1 MLKNN
6 KLQSMSASSKTFF
19 PNLDALRFFAFFAVF
34 VNHAATSL
42 GYKSKS
48 IFVELFKYKYISN
61 GDLGVSFFFVLSGF
75 LITYL
80 LLKEKEDQ
88 GKIHIPDFY
97 MRRVLRIWPLY
108 FLVVLICLLLVPMFQ
123 QYIHGAFPMKIGTEK
138 LNPVLYLTFL
148 GNFDFIYH
156 GISNTLIAPLW
167 SVSVEEQFYLAW
179 PLIIAFIPRK
189 YLLPVFV
196 TLILGSISYRL
207 FLSEGKNVNLKF
219 HTISS
224 LSDLA
229 CGATLAL
236 LSFKEGFLEKM
247 RSFKKRWILLIYV
260 LGITLFLQR
269 FNIGMIKLN
278 YLFIPA
284 FLPFLFSL
292 FFAFIIAE
300 QNFAERSIFKLCR
313 LKRISDLGK
322 YTYGMYCYHMLV
334 FFFILLVA
342 QVAGFPAIGMNKYQL
357 ILMTVV
363 GFILTTV
370 ISKLS
375 YHYMESWFLRKKDI
389 FSAKKR

>member
-6 KLQSMSASSKTFF
+6 KLQSMSASAKTFF

-48 IFVELFKYKYISN
+48 IFVELFKYKYLSN

-80 LLKEKEDQ
+80 LLHEKQDQ
-88 GKIHIPDFY
+88 GRIHIPGFY

-108 FLVVLICLLLVPMFQ
+108 FLVVLMCLLLVPMFQ
-123 QYIHGAFPMKIGTEK
+123 QYIHGAFPMKIGTER
-138 LNPVLYLTFL
+138 LSPVLYLTFL
-148 GNFDFIYH
+148 GNFDFVYH

-167 SVSVEEQFYLAW
+167 SVSVEEQFYLVW

-189 YLLPVFV
+189 YLLPVFIL
-196 TLILGSISYRL
+196 LIAGSISYKL
-207 FLSEGKNVNLKF
+207 FLSGGRNVNLKF

-224 LSDLA
+224 LSDLT
-229 CGATLAL
+229 CGAMLAL
-236 LSFKEGFLEKM
+236 LSFKESFLKKM
-247 RSFKKRWILLIYV
+247 RAMKRRWIILVYL

-269 FNIGMIKLN
+269 FNIGMIKLDH
-278 YLFIPA
+278 LFIPA

-300 QNFAERSIFKLCR
+300 QNFAERSVFKLSR
-313 LKRISDLGK
+313 LKRISELGK

-334 FFFILLVA
+334 FFFILLIA
-342 QVAGFPAIGMNKYQL
+342 QVSGFPAIGMNKYQL
-357 ILMTVV
+357 ILMTIC
-363 GFILTTV
+363 GFIFTWIV
-370 ISKLS
+370 SRLS
-375 YHYMESWFLRKKDI
+375 YKYMEGPFLRLKEK
-389 FSAKKR
+389 FSE